1 MDLAMVILTALT
13 VIVSVI
19 ALCVSYNA
27 VKKGNSLAIV
37 ANDLTKSAN
46 ELQKSQTEMQKGQV
60 EMQIREMIS
69 TARSRYQDKVFQMIG
84 HEDDDVYKALAESAL
99 EDVLNAY
106 DEACAK
112 YLDDGKVDKVRFKKL
127 YYDEIRQLVTDSVNV
142 DKYRE
147 PQTKYHATNKVYKE
161 WNDLEN

>member
-1 MDLAMVILTALT
+1 MDMAMVILTSLT

-19 ALCVSYNA
+19 ALTVSYNA
-27 VKKGNSLAIV
+27 AQKGNLLANT
-37 ANDLTKSAN
+37 ANDLTKMAN
-46 ELQKSQTEMQKGQV
+46 EMLKGQV

-69 TARSRYQDKVFQMIG
+69 SARGRYQDKVIQAMN
-84 HEDDDVYKALAESAL
+84 HESDPIYIALIASAH

-112 YLDDGKVDKVRFKKL
+112 YIDEKVDKERFKKL
-127 YYDEIRQLVTDSVNV
+127 YHDEIRQLVNESENI

-147 PQTKYHATNKVYKE
+147 PHTKFHATNKVYTE
-161 WNDLEN
+161 WNNLEI